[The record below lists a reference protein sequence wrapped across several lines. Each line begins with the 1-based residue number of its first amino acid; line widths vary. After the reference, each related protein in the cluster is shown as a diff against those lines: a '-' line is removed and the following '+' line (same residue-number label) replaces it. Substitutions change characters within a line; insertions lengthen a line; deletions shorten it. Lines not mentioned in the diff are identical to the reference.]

1 MYEQLDIFSSIKQPY
16 KITKPIRL
24 IELFAGVGSQAMAL
38 KRLGA
43 NFEHYRVVEFEKYAI
58 KSYNAIHG
66 TNFEPM
72 DITKISGSD
81 LGISDTDKYCYIMTY
96 SFPCQ
101 DLSVAGKQKGM
112 TKGSGTRS
120 GLLWE
125 VERLLNEVDN
135 LPQVLLMENVPQ
147 VHGKK
152 NIEDFQR
159 WIDFLESKGYSN
171 YWQDLNAK
179 NYGVAQNRNRCFM
192 VSILGDYSFKF
203 PEPIELK
210 KVMKDYLEDEVD
222 EKYYIN
228 NEKAQKLIQKLI
240 DNGTLANTILT
251 DRQTDRQTGVALTEQ
266 SVSQQKEKLQTVSRQ
281 DMTQE
286 LAICGQTE
294 TVLLKNQCNDFER
307 HTDIATTL
315 MARDYKGFGNQSMN
329 GVIEWSKK

>member
-1 MYEQLDIFSSIKQPY
+1 MQGQLDIFSMQKQKY
-16 KITKPIRL
+16 KINKPIRL
-24 IELFAGVGSQAMAL
+24 IELFAGIGSQAMAL
-38 KRLGA
+38 RDLWED
-43 NFEHYRVVEFEKYAI
+43 FDHYRVVEFEKYAI

-72 DITKISGSD
+72 DITKVSGSD
-81 LGISDTDKYCYIMTY
+81 LGITDTNKYCYIMTY

-125 VERLLNEVDN
+125 VERLLNEVEN

-147 VHGKK
+147 VHSKA
-152 NIEDFQR
+152 NMPDFQK

-192 VSILGDYSFKF
+192 VSILGDYTYSFPK
-203 PEPIELK
+203 PIPLQK
-210 KVMKDYLEDEVD
+210 TMKDYLEDGVD

-240 DNGTLANTILT
+240 DNGTLENTIPT
-251 DRQTDRQTGVALTEQ
+251 DRQTDRQTDL
-266 SVSQQKEKLQTVSRQ
+266 R
-281 DMTQE
+281 
-286 LAICGQTE
+286 
-294 TVLLKNQCNDFER
+294 
-307 HTDIATTL
+307 
-315 MARDYKGFGNQSMN
+315 
-329 GVIEWSKK
+329 